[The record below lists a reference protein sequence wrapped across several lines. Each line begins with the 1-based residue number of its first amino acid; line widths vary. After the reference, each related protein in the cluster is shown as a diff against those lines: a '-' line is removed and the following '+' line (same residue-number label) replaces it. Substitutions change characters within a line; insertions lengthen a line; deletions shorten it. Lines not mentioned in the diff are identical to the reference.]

1 MCSQS
6 QETEGWEGGE
16 REEGR
21 EGNEGRKRN
30 ENEGEREEINQW
42 ASSSRRLSLTPL
54 PQVNLLEFTF
64 SLADCDSLVKAT
76 LGYS

>member
-21 EGNEGRKRN
+21 EGNKGRKRN

-42 ASSSRRLSLTPL
+42 ASSSRRLSLTPSESSRIHL
-54 PQVNLLEFTF
+54 QF
-64 SLADCDSLVKAT
+64 
-76 LGYS
+76 G

>member
-6 QETEGWEGGE
+6 QETEGLEGRE

-21 EGNEGRKRN
+21 EGNKGRKRN
-30 ENEGEREEINQW
+30 ENEGKREEINQW

-54 PQVNLLEFTF
+54 PQANLPEFTF